1 MSCQTVQPDSGL
13 QIRKAILSD
22 AGNMDLLNRK
32 ILPEN
37 YPMSD
42 WLFVLGKY
50 PSYSF
55 VAYDED
61 KLVGYVLGL
70 VVSNEGLIASLA
82 VDKDYRRR
90 HIAECLM
97 GQSLSE
103 LKKTFHNV
111 KLNVRVGN
119 TPAQNLYTKFGFTKS
134 KCEKSYYQDGEDGY
148 EMILAF

>member
-1 MSCQTVQPDSGL
+1 M
-13 QIRKAILSD
+13 QIRKAIISD
-22 AGNMDLLNRK
+22 AANMDRLNRN

-42 WLFVLGKY
+42 WLFALMNC

-55 VAYDED
+55 VAYDKD

-70 VVSNEGLIASLA
+70 VVNNQGLIASLA
-82 VDKDYRRR
+82 VEKDYRRK

-97 GQSLSE
+97 GKSLSE
-103 LKKTFHNV
+103 FKKTFVDV

-119 TPAQNLYTKFGFTKS
+119 TSAQNLYTKFGFTKS
-134 KCEKSYYQDGEDGY
+134 KYEKSYYEDGEDGY
-148 EMILAF
+148 EMILSF